1 MLALFLALSACG
13 GRGGGSET
21 ASPSPAGVPPAQT
34 APAESSSP
42 AAQSMAAAQS
52 TTASAESTGTPV
64 AVATS
69 TPDPNLLTTANGT
82 IVRSY
87 SPAALDRMNDGS
99 PAHAATGIGAELPS
113 DAAPPF
119 VFTFELP
126 GTATISE
133 FQAALRGKDEK
144 GPVPAVTFAVST
156 TGADSGFTDV
166 GTVTGGDS
174 GNGVKTLQAGKQ
186 ARWVRVTANQLFD
199 SVGATGTLAAPSKP
213 LDPTGIYVEEARP
226 DKNGAFAMSGTI
238 ADDFRARFVAVGPS
252 LTATECTKDKLIA
265 TQVGQ
270 FDGRTWTSVFAG
282 NGSENASTIRA
293 VVNDEGTIIAG
304 TLGNSNDTVVFM
316 RTAEKAAFCVPRVIG
331 TGTHHVLV
339 LDQDPVE
346 PFYPT
351 DGPAPVPGYT
361 FESIGAGMLD
371 AAALAGKDAVIARS
385 VCKVPQLLAP
395 QQIALLLQWVAAGHK
410 LVLGGG
416 GCPNGADFSWLPYP
430 LTTAGPGPETPNASL
445 IQVENDALGTNDKN
459 DAAHFVD
466 VLPYVGAGNFLRT
479 SGVVTTKD
487 PHWCG
492 HLFVAKASNVNG
504 FVQTYAIDGR
514 GLLIYDG
521 FNSGDET
528 RPAFQRIRQLE
539 LAQPVPADLPCT
551 QNVTEAFI
559 LEPSQE
565 ATFAAGTAKTVHVN
579 MELLANQG
587 WSGHATVKTTGD
599 LRASVTPSA
608 FDIAGGTQNLDV
620 AVTVPASQ
628 KPGVY
633 TVNVIADNRS
643 GKTAQASVS
652 LTGTASLKKQFTTIK
667 TQKRIRIYGI
677 HFDVDS
683 AHIQPRSEPVIAD
696 IAQIMHDTA
705 GLRFQVEGHTDSDGG
720 AVYNLGLSQRRAQA
734 VVDDLVARHAIARTR
749 LLAKGYGLTKPVAS
763 NATPAGKALNRRVEL
778 LRL

>member
-1 MLALFLALSACG
+1 MLALTMTLFGCA
-13 GRGGGSET
+13 GRGGGSDT
-21 ASPSPAGVPPAQT
+21 ASPSPAGAPPAQT
-34 APAESSSP
+34 VPVESAAATQPGAPAES
-42 AAQSMAAAQS
+42 AATAAATS
-52 TTASAESTGTPV
+52 VSVPA
-64 AVATS
+64 S
-69 TPDPNLLTTANGT
+69 TPEPNLLSTANGT
-82 IVRSY
+82 ILRSY
-87 SPAALDRMNDGS
+87 SPGALDRMNDGNLGNA
-99 PAHAATGIGAELPS
+99 AHGIGAELPT

-133 FQAALRGKDEK
+133 FQAALRGKDDK
-144 GPVPAVTFAVST
+144 GPVPSVTFAVST
-156 TGADSGFTDV
+156 AGADSGFTDV
-166 GTVTGGDS
+166 GTITAGEG
-174 GNGVKTLQAGKQ
+174 GNGAKTLQAGKQ

-199 SVGATGTLAAPSKP
+199 SVGATGSLAAPPKP
-213 LDPTGIYVEEARP
+213 LDPTGIYIEQARP

-238 ADDFRARFVAVGPS
+238 ADDFRARFVAAGPS
-252 LTATECTKDKLIA
+252 LTATECSKDRLIA

-270 FDGRTWTSVFAG
+270 FEGRTWTSVFAG
-282 NGSENASTIRA
+282 NKDENASKIRA
-293 VVNDEGTIIAG
+293 VMNDEASIIAG
-304 TLGNSNDTVVFM
+304 TLDGTSETVYFM
-316 RTAEKAAFCVPRVIG
+316 RTAEKTTYCVPRVVG

-339 LDQDPVE
+339 LDQDPIE

-351 DGPAPVPGYT
+351 DGPAAVAGYT

-371 AAALAGKDAVIARS
+371 AQALAGKDAVIARS
-385 VCKVPQLLAP
+385 VCKVPELMAP
-395 QQIALLLQWVAAGHK
+395 QQISLLLQWIAAGHK
-410 LVLGGG
+410 LVLGAG

-459 DAAHFVD
+459 DAAHFID

-479 SGVVTTKD
+479 AGVVTTKD

-504 FVQTYAIDGR
+504 FVQTYAVDGR

-565 ATFAAGTAKTVHVN
+565 ATFAAGTAKTVHVG
-579 MELLANQG
+579 MEVLANQG
-587 WSGHATVKTTGD
+587 WSGHAAVKTTGD
-599 LRASVTPSA
+599 LRATVAPSA

-620 AVTVPASQ
+620 AVSIPASQ
-628 KPGVY
+628 KAGVY
-633 TVNVIADNRS
+633 TVNVIADNGS

-652 LTGTASLKKQFTTIK
+652 LTGTASLKKQFSTIK

-720 AVYNLGLSQRRAQA
+720 AAYNLGLSQRRAQA
-734 VVDDLVARHAIARTR
+734 VVDDLVARHAIARSR
-749 LLAKGYGLTKPVAS
+749 LVAKGYGLTKPVAP
-763 NATPAGKALNRRVEL
+763 NTTAAGKALNRRVEL

>member
-1 MLALFLALSACG
+1 LIFALSLTLFGCG
-13 GRGGGSET
+13 TRGGGSET
-21 ASPSPAGVPPAQT
+21 ASPSPVAMPPAQT
-34 APAESSSP
+34 APTDS
-42 AAQSMAAAQS
+42 AQS
-52 TTASAESTGTPV
+52 TKSAAPGESAATAAATPGSV
-64 AVATS
+64 PAS
-69 TPDPNLLTTANGT
+69 TPEPNLLSTANGT
-82 IVRSY
+82 ILRNY
-87 SPAALDRMNDGS
+87 SPAALDRMNDGNLGNA
-99 PAHAATGIGAELPS
+99 AHGIGAELPT

-126 GTATISE
+126 ATATISE
-133 FQAALRGKDEK
+133 FQAALRGKDDK
-144 GPVPAVTFAVST
+144 GPVPSVTFAVST
-156 TGADSGFTDV
+156 SGADSGFSDV
-166 GTVTGGDS
+166 GTLTAGES
-174 GNGVKTLQAGKQ
+174 GNGPKTLQAGKQ

-199 SVGATGTLAAPSKP
+199 SVGATGSLAAPSKT

-226 DKNGAFAMSGTI
+226 DKNGAFAMAGTI

-252 LTATECTKDKLIA
+252 LTATECTKDRLIA

-270 FDGRTWTSVFAG
+270 FEGRTWTSVFAG
-282 NGSENASTIRA
+282 NKDENASTIRA
-293 VVNDEGTIIAG
+293 VMNDEGSIMAG
-304 TLGNSNDTVVFM
+304 TLDGTNPVVFM
-316 RTAEKAAFCVPRVIG
+316 RTAEKATYCVPRVIG

-339 LDQDPVE
+339 LDQDPIE

-351 DGPAPVPGYT
+351 DGPAPTAGYT

-385 VCKVPQLLAP
+385 VCKAPQLLSP

-410 LVLGGG
+410 LVLGAG

-430 LTTAGPGPETPNASL
+430 LTTAGPGPETTNASL

-466 VLPYVGAGNFLRT
+466 VLSYVGAGNFLRT
-479 SGVVTTKD
+479 AGVVTTKD

-504 FVQTYAIDGR
+504 FVQTYAVDGR

-528 RPAFQRIRQLE
+528 QPAFQRIRQLE

-565 ATFAAGTAKTVHVN
+565 ATFAAGTAKTVHVS
-579 MELLANQG
+579 MEVLANQG

-599 LRASVTPSA
+599 LHASVAPSA

-633 TVNVIADNRS
+633 TVNVIADNGS

-652 LTGTASLKKQFTTIK
+652 LTGTASLKKQFTANK

-720 AVYNLGLSQRRAQA
+720 AAYNLGLSQRRAQA
-734 VVDDLVARHAIARTR
+734 VVDDLVTRHAIARSR
-749 LLAKGYGLTKPVAS
+749 LVAKGYGLTKPVAP
-763 NATPAGKALNRRVEL
+763 NTTAAGKALNRRVEL